1 MTVIN
6 LFKTMDNSQSIN
18 LQLKAGDIQ
27 ITDPKEVLKE
37 CIIFF
42 AFPKSRSANFPIA
55 LSLAQAAT
63 AYGEQDV
70 SGRTLY
76 WAGFTKSISDLEKAA
91 ELLRLAGSWVGT
103 MAKVSGCKVTKPFNA
118 YLTISCYLEGLQCSN
133 QAAHCHKLIDDPFHP
148 DYDVMSETVKQKAPL
163 RSCNS
168 DTIQFDEKIKRYSFP
183 CKRMLEFSMFH
194 PTFRFNDV
202 HQIEPQDQIQAA
214 AVEYGISA
222 CPFFE
227 VTAFAEVGFR
237 CVETEEVITSQLTL
251 SDKP

>member
-1 MTVIN
+1 MTID
-6 LFKTMDNSQSIN
+6 KSQSLN

-37 CIIFF
+37 CIVFF

-70 SGRTLY
+70 CGRILY

-91 ELLRLAGSWVGT
+91 ELLRLAGNWIGT
-103 MAKVSGCKVTKPFNA
+103 MAKVNGCKVTKPFNA

-148 DYDVMSETVKQKAPL
+148 NYEVMSQTVKKSTPL
-163 RSCNS
+163 RSCTA
-168 DTIQFDEKIKRYSFP
+168 DVIQFDEKIKRYIFP

-194 PTFRFNDV
+194 PVFSFKDMR
-202 HQIEPQDQIQAA
+202 QIEPQDQIQAA
-214 AVEYGISA
+214 AVEYGISV

-227 VTAFAEVGFR
+227 ATAFVEIGAR
-237 CVETEEVITSQLTL
+237 YMETEERIYSHVRL
-251 SDKP
+251 SREP

>member
-1 MTVIN
+1 M
-6 LFKTMDNSQSIN
+6 KTTDTSQFPN
-18 LQLKAGDIQ
+18 LQLKAGDLQ
-27 ITDPKEVLKE
+27 ITDPNEVLKE
-37 CIIFF
+37 CIVFF

-76 WAGFTKSISDLEKAA
+76 WAGFTKSISDLEKAT

-103 MAKVSGCKVTKPFNA
+103 MAKINGCKVTKPFNA

-148 DYDVMSETVKQKAPL
+148 DYEIMSQTVKQRTTL
-163 RSCNS
+163 RSCTSN
-168 DTIQFDEKIKRYSFP
+168 TIQFDEKIKQYIFP

-194 PTFRFNDV
+194 PVFSFKEV

-214 AVEYGISA
+214 AVEYGISV

-227 VTAFAEVGFR
+227 ATAFSEIGARYE
-237 CVETEEVITSQLTL
+237 ETEERIYSHVKLPH
-251 SDKP
+251 KP